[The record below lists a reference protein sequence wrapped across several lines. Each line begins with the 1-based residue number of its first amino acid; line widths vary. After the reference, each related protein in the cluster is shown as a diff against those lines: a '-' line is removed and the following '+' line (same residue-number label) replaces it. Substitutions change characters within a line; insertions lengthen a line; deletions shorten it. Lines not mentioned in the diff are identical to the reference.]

1 MDWKTCSCRNS
12 CFTPHPPPTHILTQ
26 AASGD
31 IFIVGL
37 EDVQS
42 MLHKRRLG
50 PKGMKI
56 FKKFETQTG
65 SWDLGLVRTG
75 SVWLENVVWNWVK
88 RAGMTAGSWA

>member
-1 MDWKTCSCRNS
+1 
-12 CFTPHPPPTHILTQ
+12 
-26 AASGD
+26 
-31 IFIVGL
+31 
-37 EDVQS
+37 

-75 SVWLENVVWNWVK
+75 SV
-88 RAGMTAGSWA
+88 GMKCGIGWRGRLGPKGMKIFKKFETQIRSWDLGLVRT